1 VIVIGEEGMAETMV
15 HDADDSQVTHEENE
29 ISTDI
34 VVVINRESN
43 QLKSAKEAV
52 LTIGANLMILIN

>member
-1 VIVIGEEGMAETMV
+1 VIVTGEGGMAGIMV
-15 HDADDSQVTHEENE
+15 HDADDSQATHEENE

-52 LTIGANLMILIN
+52 LTIGANLTILIN

>member
-1 VIVIGEEGMAETMV
+1 MIVIGEEGMAETLV

>member
-1 VIVIGEEGMAETMV
+1 MIVIAEEGMAGIMA
-15 HDADDSQVTHEENE
+15 HDADDSQGTHEENE

>member
-1 VIVIGEEGMAETMV
+1 MIVIGEEGMAETMV